1 MEDQGIQISHV
12 GKAWVFAAPS
22 PPTVSRTC
30 IQLLDIVAQEFQNMK
45 QGRKLAHNYS
55 EWKLQFICK
64 SESQPSQSMHA
75 FLSQHTKIANWHTP
89 IGKLQN
95 GITRSR
101 RVNITDSKKAF
112 RPLEMHFL
120 TLIRCRISCV
130 NNDALWFWIS
140 FPAKSSST
148 SWYGTSQTTQMV
160 RHSSHSSHWIA
171 HLTH

>member
-12 GKAWVFAAPS
+12 GEVWVFVAPS

-30 IQLLDIVAQEFQNMK
+30 MQLLDIVAQEFQNMK

-95 GITRSR
+95 
-101 RVNITDSKKAF
+101 DS
-112 RPLEMHFL
+112 E
-120 TLIRCRISCV
+120 
-130 NNDALWFWIS
+130 
-140 FPAKSSST
+140 
-148 SWYGTSQTTQMV
+148 
-160 RHSSHSSHWIA
+160 SH
-171 HLTH
+171 TPEG